1 MKNQQLSKKVSVIG
15 RLCVTELNRTV
26 SSFDNLWGGSYHTSV
41 TMCTVSKRFT
51 VNQRYLSVVLDG

>member
-26 SSFDNLWGGSYHTSV
+26 SISTTCG
-41 TMCTVSKRFT
+41 
-51 VNQRYLSVVLDG
+51 VVVIIPQ